1 MKNFSRTLQESLKL
15 LQSVKFDSFR
25 TYPMKI
31 LVLCWINF
39 EKQFI
44 IEWWE
49 VMKRP
54 NKVESLFVF
63 TKDTRCLQLS
73 IM

>member
-1 MKNFSRTLQESLKL
+1 MKNFSRTLQESSKL

-49 VMKRP
+49 VMKRQ